1 MNAAERRLFERTRR
15 GFLATAD
22 DDGRPAAVPVC
33 FAIVDGRPVTPVDEK
48 PTDADPLDLRRLRDV
63 RANPAVCLT
72 VDRYDEDWTNLA
84 WAQLRGT
91 GSVLEPPVDGHADA
105 LRALRAKY
113 DQYEDHDLETRPL
126 IRIDPGHVVSWG
138 L

>member
-22 DDGRPAAVPVC
+22 DEGRPAAVPVC
-33 FAIVDGRPVTPVDEK
+33 FALLDGRPVTPVDEK
-48 PTDADPLDLRRLRDV
+48 PKAVDPRDLRRLRDV
-63 RANPAVCLT
+63 RANPRVCLT
-72 VDRYDEDWTNLA
+72 VDRYEETWTNLA

-91 GSVLEPPVDGHADA
+91 ATVLESDADDHADA
-105 LRALRAKY
+105 VRALRTKY
-113 DQYEDHDLETRPL
+113 DQYEDHRLETRPL

-138 L
+138 V